1 MHIVTLSESALL
13 AINTEASASADGLE
27 TGGILLGHD
36 LAVRMHVTVAG
47 GPGPEATRRKTRFLR
62 DLKYARSLAD
72 EAYDR
77 DGSVW
82 IGEWHT
88 HPSGPAEPS
97 PFDLSTYSNHLA
109 DDALGFQRFLSL
121 IVLPCPGHGWAHLSV
136 AGWVIAGAIA
146 ELAELRKATSD

>member
-1 MHIVTLSESALL
+1 MHIVTLSECALL
-13 AINTEASASADGLE
+13 AINTEARASADGLE

-36 LAVRMHVTVAG
+36 LGVRMHVSVAG
-47 GPGPEATRRKTRFLR
+47 GPGPDATRAKTRFLR
-62 DLKYARSLAD
+62 DLNYARSLAD

-97 PFDLSTYSNHLA
+97 PLDLTTYSNHLA
-109 DDALGFQRFLSL
+109 NEALGFQRFLSL
-121 IVLPCPGHGWAHLSV
+121 IVLPCRGHGWEHVSV
-136 AGWVIAGAIA
+136 VGWVIAGAIA
-146 ELAELRKATSD
+146 ELAELRRGASD